1 MFRARCLAL
10 RAPVRLN
17 GAIPAFSTARLARSA
32 PLKHTELKEDV
43 SVTKQYDN
51 ETPVSEQIKEFYEL
65 ADSNRIS
72 LLGTVRDGKIV
83 TRAMA
88 VSKREGP
95 DFLYLA
101 NIHSQKMRDIESNDE
116 ANITF
121 FDASSM
127 SWISVSGKATIS
139 QDEAKIREIYSPI
152 VLAWFGS
159 ESDGPYTGAADDP
172 RMAIVKIKASRVSY
186 YKSTKGK
193 LGRMTDIAKAIGL
206 GQVAQTGVLREIHSE
221 ALEGARSG

>member
-1 MFRARCLAL
+1 MFRKSCLAL
-10 RAPVRLN
+10 RVPATGLSVRPF
-17 GAIPAFSTARLARSA
+17 ATTRLACSE
-32 PLKHTELKEDV
+32 PLKHHELKEDV

-65 ADSNRIS
+65 ADNTRIS
-72 LLGTVRDGKIV
+72 MLGTVRSGNIV

-101 NIHSQKMRDIESNDE
+101 NIHSQKMRDIEQDDKVNV
-116 ANITF
+116 TF

-139 QDEAKIREIYSPI
+139 QDETKIREIYSPI

-159 ESDGPYTGAADDP
+159 ESEGPYTGAADDP
-172 RMAIVKIKASRVSY
+172 RMAIVKVKATRVSY

-193 LGRMTDIAKAIGL
+193 IGRMTDIAKAIGL